1 VLHDL
6 ERRARRR
13 FSRGERHADGGVR
26 RLVSDESAL
35 VRDEAVPGLRAP
47 RHQALDHH
55 GWGLDSGKMPTTSGA
70 LRLRLIFGAAT
81 VLGFFSAFTAYYYV
95 VTFAQRG
102 KPASFPLLLL
112 LNLNYWYSWAL
123 ITPGI
128 LWLARRFPFER
139 ASWIR
144 SIPVHVVGVFV
155 CVLAHVT
162 FVMLG
167 RTAIYSW
174 WGESQGMWTSEFQR
188 MFFLNFDY
196 ETMTYWTIVGISHAL
211 RYHYEAQDRAL
222 RASRLETRLMEA
234 QLQTLQRQLQPHFLF
249 NTLNTIAALMHRD
262 VEAADAMLARL
273 GDLLRLSFETLGVQ
287 EVALEQ
293 ELDFLRQ
300 YVAIEQAR
308 FRERLTVSFDV
319 ADDALEC
326 LVPNLLL
333 QPLVENAIRHGI
345 GPRVGPGH
353 VLVRA
358 ARSGSLL
365 ELEVRDDGV
374 GVPPAR
380 WRDLEQGVGL
390 SNTRSR
396 LVHLYGD
403 QHRFEV
409 REPAGGGVSVLIAI
423 PVDDVATEASEVEI
437 RESQREG
444 QAMEGVA

>member
-1 VLHDL
+1 MT
-6 ERRARRR
+6 
-13 FSRGERHADGGVR
+13 
-26 RLVSDESAL
+26 SA
-35 VRDEAVPGLRAP
+35 
-47 RHQALDHH
+47 
-55 GWGLDSGKMPTTSGA
+55 SGA
-70 LRLRLIFGAAT
+70 LRPRLIFGAAT

-95 VTFAQRG
+95 TTFAQRG
-102 KPASFPLLLL
+102 KPASFPFLLL
-112 LNLNYWYSWAL
+112 LNLNYWYSWAV

-139 ASWIR
+139 ATWLR
-144 SIPVHVVGVFV
+144 SVPVHVAGVFV
-155 CVLAHVT
+155 ATLAHVSL
-162 FVMLG
+162 FVLG
-167 RTAIYSW
+167 RFAIYTW
-174 WGESQGMWTSEFQR
+174 WGESTGSWWMEAQR
-188 MFFLNFDY
+188 MFFLNFDW
-196 ETMTYWTIVGISHAL
+196 EMMTYWAIVGLSHTL
-211 RYHYEAQDRAL
+211 RYHSEAQDRAL
-222 RASRLETRLMEA
+222 RASRLETRLIEA

-308 FRERLTVSFDV
+308 FRERLTVTFEV
-319 ADDALEC
+319 APDALDC

-358 ARSGSLL
+358 ARSGSML

-374 GVPPAR
+374 GVPASR
-380 WRDLEQGVGL
+380 LSDIEQGVGL

-396 LVHLYGD
+396 LAHLYGD

-409 REPAGGGVSVLIAI
+409 RSPSSGGLSIVIAI
-423 PVDDVATEASEVEI
+423 PIDDVATELEAGETEP
-437 RESQREG
+437 RETA
-444 QAMEGVA
+444 AMEGVA

>member
-1 VLHDL
+1 M
-6 ERRARRR
+6 A
-13 FSRGERHADGGVR
+13 S
-26 RLVSDESAL
+26 S
-35 VRDEAVPGLRAP
+35 
-47 RHQALDHH
+47 
-55 GWGLDSGKMPTTSGA
+55 SGA

-95 VTFAQRG
+95 TTFGQRG
-102 KPASFPLLLL
+102 KASFPFLLL

-123 ITPGI
+123 LTPGI

-139 ASWIR
+139 GVWLR
-144 SIPVHVVGVFV
+144 SVPVHLAGVFV
-155 CVLAHVT
+155 CTLAHVT
-162 FVMLG
+162 LVMLG
-167 RTAIYSW
+167 RMNIYAW
-174 WGESQGMWTSEFQR
+174 RGESPGAWPAEFQR

-196 ETMTYWTIVGISHAL
+196 EMMTYWAIVGVSHVL
-211 RYHYEAQDRAL
+211 RYHYEAQARTL
-222 RASRLETRLMEA
+222 SASRLETRLMEA
-234 QLQTLQRQLQPHFLF
+234 QLQSLQRQLQPHFLF
-249 NTLNTIAALMHRD
+249 NTLNTISALIHRD

-273 GDLLRLSFETLGVQ
+273 GDLLRLSFENLGVQ

-308 FRERLTVSFDV
+308 FRERLTVTFDV
-319 ADDALEC
+319 APDALDC

-358 ARSGSLL
+358 ARTGAVL

-374 GVPPAR
+374 GVPAAQLS
-380 WRDLEQGVGL
+380 DLEQGVGL

-396 LVHLYGD
+396 LAHLYGAD
-403 QHRFEV
+403 HRFEV
-409 REPAGGGVSVLIAI
+409 RLPADGGLSVLIAI
-423 PVDDVATEASEVEI
+423 PVDEVATEASEYEA
-437 RESQREG
+437 RASE
-444 QAMEGVA
+444 AMEGVA

>member
-1 VLHDL
+1 M
-6 ERRARRR
+6 
-13 FSRGERHADGGVR
+13 VR
-26 RLVSDESAL
+26 
-35 VRDEAVPGLRAP
+35 
-47 RHQALDHH
+47 
-55 GWGLDSGKMPTTSGA
+55 SGA
-70 LRLRLIFGAAT
+70 LRPRLIFGAAT

-95 VTFAQRG
+95 TTFAQRG
-102 KPASFPLLLL
+102 KASFPFLLL

-123 ITPGI
+123 LTPGI

-139 ASWIR
+139 ETWLR
-144 SIPVHVVGVFV
+144 SVPVHVAGVFAAT
-155 CVLAHVT
+155 LAHVT
-162 FVMLG
+162 LVMLG
-167 RTAIYSW
+167 RMAIYTLD
-174 WGESQGMWTSEFQR
+174 GESPGEWGSEFQR

-196 ETMTYWTIVGISHAL
+196 ETMTYWTIVGVSHAL
-211 RYHYEAQDRAL
+211 RYHYESQDRAL

-273 GDLLRLSFETLGVQ
+273 GDLLRMSFETLGVQ
-287 EVALEQ
+287 EVSLEQ
-293 ELDFLRQ
+293 ELDFLRK

-308 FRERLTVSFDV
+308 FRERLDV
-319 ADDALEC
+319 TFEVAPDALDC

-345 GPRVGPGH
+345 GPRIGPGH

-358 ARSGSLL
+358 SRSGSVL

-374 GVPPAR
+374 GVPAAKLS
-380 WRDLEQGVGL
+380 DLEHGVGL

-396 LVHLYGD
+396 LAHLYGD

-409 REPAGGGVSVLIAI
+409 RRPAGGGLSVVIAI
-423 PVDDVATEASEVEI
+423 PVDDVATEASEAEAG
-437 RESQREG
+437 EHE
-444 QAMEGVA
+444 AMEGVA